1 MYFESPQQGLALAN
15 DLVAEGR
22 LTFTFEEVEK
32 RLGKS
37 KTATAN
43 LLKRMQ
49 TAGLIDRVRRGHYA
63 VRQLGVLGTP
73 AAAEDVALSVG
84 AALKGLP
91 HRIAYRS
98 ALYEHDLVVHP
109 ARSIQVATERRVRT
123 RTLSGRA
130 LQVVIEPPESLDV
143 GRVLWGASYLSD
155 RHRAVLD
162 AAQRPRLVGGLEV
175 LAEAF
180 AAATPEL
187 HADILMEYARRLSWA
202 AALRRLGSLADTLAL
217 EPLAGALTPIKPIT
231 ADLDLEPGTDEPTVW
246 RDSRWRVRWPRTVDE
261 LLAVIGQ

>member
-1 MYFESPQQGLALAN
+1 MLAN
-15 DLVAEGR
+15 QLAAEGHPA
-22 LTFTFEEVEK
+22 FTFEEVEK
-32 RLGKS
+32 RLGKT

-43 LLKRMQ
+43 LLKRMEKS
-49 TAGLIDRVRRGHYA
+49 GLIDRVRRGHYA

-73 AAAEDVALSVG
+73 AAAEDIALSVG

-98 ALYEHDLVVHP
+98 ALYEHDLLVHP
-109 ARSIQVATERRVRT
+109 ARSIQVATGRRVRT
-123 RTLSGRA
+123 NTLSGRP
-130 LQVVIEPPESLDV
+130 LQIEIESPAVLDV
-143 GRVLWGASYLSD
+143 GRVPSGVSYLSD

-162 AAQRPRLVGGLEV
+162 AAQRPRLVGGLDV

-180 AAATPEL
+180 AAAAPAL
-187 HADILMEYARRLSWA
+187 HADILREYARRLGWA
-202 AALRRLGSLADTLAL
+202 AALRRLGSLADALAL

-231 ADLDLEPGTDEPTVW
+231 ADLDLEPGTDEPTDW
-246 RDSRWRVRWPRTVDE
+246 RDSRWRVRWPRAVDE